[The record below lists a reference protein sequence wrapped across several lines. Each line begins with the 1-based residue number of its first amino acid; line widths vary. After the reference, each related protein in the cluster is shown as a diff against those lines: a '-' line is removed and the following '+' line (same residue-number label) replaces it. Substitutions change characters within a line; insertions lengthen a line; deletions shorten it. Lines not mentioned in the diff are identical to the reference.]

1 MMMIPF
7 FILNILFNGRLT
19 KKGSINYYENNAD
32 SNISRLGP
40 HFFGKTFLF
49 TDLFTNLCRYTR
61 LTECTVY

>member
-32 SNISRLGP
+32 LTTTFPAWAHFSLVKLFYLPIYLPIYAGILG
-40 HFFGKTFLF
+40 
-49 TDLFTNLCRYTR
+49 
-61 LTECTVY
+61 

>member
-40 HFFGKTFLF
+40 HFFGKTFYLPIY
-49 TDLFTNLCRYTR
+49 LPIYAGILG
-61 LTECTVY
+61 